1 MVDFTYQIPSMICIV
16 VDTTV
21 RVRKR
26 NSSAIDEGEI
36 YLRARG

>member
-21 RVRKR
+21 GVRKH
-26 NSSAIDEGEI
+26 NAAIDEGEI